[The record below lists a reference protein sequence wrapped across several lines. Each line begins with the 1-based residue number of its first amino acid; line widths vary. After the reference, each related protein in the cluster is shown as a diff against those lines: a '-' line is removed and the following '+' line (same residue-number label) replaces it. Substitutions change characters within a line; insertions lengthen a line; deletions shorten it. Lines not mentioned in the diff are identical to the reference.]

1 MLKFSQCRRIIKSV
15 KGNNAMEALIM
26 IITIGR
32 QHGSSGREIARLLAQ
47 KLNVKCYDKEIVDEA
62 AKHSDF
68 SRDLIN
74 AYDEKGMSAFL
85 LHAGGYGL
93 NENFR
98 LNMEVV
104 SAQFDAIR
112 DIASKEDCVFVGRC
126 ADYVL
131 NDRDDLVNIFIL
143 GDMDERIKCLEKR
156 QGLDEATARK
166 KIKEVDK
173 DRASFYKYYS
183 DNIWGDARNHDL
195 CINSSKLGVE
205 GTVDTIMAYL
215 KARGFVK

>member
-1 MLKFSQCRRIIKSV
+1 
-15 KGNNAMEALIM
+15 M

-32 QHGSSGREIARLLAQ
+32 QHGSSGREIARLLA
-47 KLNVKCYDKEIVDEA
+47 KELGIKCYDKEIVDEA

-68 SRDLIN
+68 SRELIN
-74 AYDEKGMSAFL
+74 AYDEKRMSAFL

-112 DIASKEDCVFVGRC
+112 EIASKEDCIFVGRC

-131 NDRDDLVNIFIL
+131 NGTENLVRLFVYAEIE
-143 GDMDERIKCLEKR
+143 ERINKVREKGYFPEEDILKNIKRIDRERRDYYRYYTGKSWENLENYDLMINTTK
-156 QGLDEATARK
+156 LSYDDMVECV
-166 KIKEVDK
+166 VD
-173 DRASFYKYYS
+173 
-183 DNIWGDARNHDL
+183 
-195 CINSSKLGVE
+195 
-205 GTVDTIMAYL
+205 YL
-215 KARGFVK
+215 KMRGILAK

>member
-1 MLKFSQCRRIIKSV
+1 
-15 KGNNAMEALIM
+15 
-26 IITIGR
+26 
-32 QHGSSGREIARLLAQ
+32 
-47 KLNVKCYDKEIVDEA
+47 
-62 AKHSDF
+62 
-68 SRDLIN
+68 
-74 AYDEKGMSAFL
+74 MSAFL

-112 DIASKEDCVFVGRC
+112 EIASKEDCIFVGRC

-131 NDRDDLVNIFIL
+131 NDRDDVVSVFIL
-143 GDMDERIKCLEKR
+143 GDTDARIKCLEER
-156 QGLDEATARK
+156 QGLDEAQARK

-173 DRASFYKYYS
+173 DRSSFYKYYS
-183 DNIWGDARNHDL
+183 DQTWGDAQNYDL

-205 GTVDTIMAYL
+205 GTVATIMSYI
-215 KARGFVK
+215 KARGLIKE

>member
-1 MLKFSQCRRIIKSV
+1 
-15 KGNNAMEALIM
+15 M
-26 IITIGR
+26 IISIGR
-32 QHGSSGREIARLLAQ
+32 QHGSGGREIARLLARE
-47 KLNVKCYDKEIVDEA
+47 LGIKCYDKEIVDEA

-74 AYDEKGMSAFL
+74 AYDEKRMSAFM

-98 LNMEVV
+98 LNMQVV

-112 DIASKEDCVFVGRC
+112 EIASKGDCIFVGRC
-126 ADYVL
+126 ADYIL
-131 NDRDDLVNIFIL
+131 RDRSDLVSVFIL
-143 GDMDERIKCLEKR
+143 GDMDERLKCLERR

-173 DRASFYKYYS
+173 DRSSFYKYYS
-183 DNIWGDARNHDL
+183 DQVWGDAQNYDL
-195 CINSSKLGVE
+195 CINSSRLGVE
-205 GTVDTIMAYL
+205 GTVKVIMDYI
-215 KARGFVK
+215 KTRGLI